1 MADFTPGLH
10 TVIYCLVDGL
20 LFTRET
26 SITGIEQVSGS
37 SDVKTVALGYSGV
50 TPGSAMCTVTIENS
64 LPADDMEY
72 NPTPLLRTNAVVE
85 LGAIVSG
92 RQMVGEGVPQEGELQ
107 ARRRRERRAVHRGH
121 VPHVGLRMNGPPDM
135 APKRLPGSAS
145 RSSRARRP
153 RPSTSRA
160 RTLPATRL
168 GSSGSGC

>member
-26 SITGIEQVSGS
+26 SITIEQVSGS

-92 RQMVGEGVPQEGELQ
+92 RQMVAKGFLKKVNYKHGVDENAVQSIEGTF
-107 ARRRRERRAVHRGH
+107 
-121 VPHVGLRMNGPPDM
+121 RMSDFE
-135 APKRLPGSAS
+135 
-145 RSSRARRP
+145 
-153 RPSTSRA
+153 
-160 RTLPATRL
+160 
-168 GSSGSGC
+168 